1 MKRSLSKLVFLLALA
16 GLAAGL
22 AGCSSTDEDMSQR
35 PWNSPKTWE
44 SGLPSSMIEGR

>member
-1 MKRSLSKLVFLLALA
+1 MKRSISKLMILTALA
-16 GLAAGL
+16 GLVAGL
-22 AGCSSTDEDMSQR
+22 TGCSSTDEDMSQR